1 MAVVESAGLRQRLGQ
16 IVNEEFEIVHT
27 LARSGDPASVEAILD
42 LLDNSAVFGPR
53 IRAAAVEGLVDTLP
67 AGVEVVLS
75 RLARAPLSDA
85 GGQCAYMLGELAYKQ
100 GEQRDVRIVP
110 ALLTALDIALRDGT
124 GAAMPFVNGLRE
136 CVRGGGMAEITPR
149 FLAVLLQARSERY
162 PEVGTILGAL
172 EALLDN
178 EGEAI
183 FAELQKL
190 REGRAEDDLF
200 AGTVNEFLRDHLAQA
215 SKA

>member
-1 MAVVESAGLRQRLGQ
+1 
-16 IVNEEFEIVHT
+16 
-27 LARSGDPASVEAILD
+27 
-42 LLDNSAVFGPR
+42 
-53 IRAAAVEGLVDTLP
+53 
-67 AGVEVVLS
+67 
-75 RLARAPLSDA
+75 
-85 GGQCAYMLGELAYKQ
+85 
-100 GEQRDVRIVP
+100 
-110 ALLTALDIALRDGT
+110 
-124 GAAMPFVNGLRE
+124 
-136 CVRGGGMAEITPR
+136 MAEITPR